1 MKFLITLLLFAL
13 SLCATDAQTVTMGE
27 TNVLSDTDKGN
38 ANLLLTQA
46 ATLSQ
51 AGTLQSLSFYVRTA
65 AGNLILGVY
74 DSTGPNGGPGDLL
87 AQSSITPVTHA
98 GWLTLPL
105 PNVALQPGTDWLAVA
120 PENNSVGFCGDR
132 VNGQTAYVSLTFGER
147 RLHFPK
153 GQMIFQ
159 VIGVS

>member
-1 MKFLITLLLFAL
+1 MKFLIILLLFAL

-65 AGNLILGVY
+65 AGNASARNILV
-74 DSTGPNGGPGDLL
+74 
-87 AQSSITPVTHA
+87 SIRS
-98 GWLTLPL
+98 G
-105 PNVALQPGTDWLAVA
+105 
-120 PENNSVGFCGDR
+120 
-132 VNGQTAYVSLTFGER
+132 
-147 RLHFPK
+147 
-153 GQMIFQ
+153 
-159 VIGVS
+159 